1 MGATGNRIERREE
14 GLTRAMTTGN
24 ETPQNEPPI
33 RQDAAPEQLRSVNT
47 FPLAVIEI
55 GTSAIRMAVGE
66 SDGSANVRV
75 LEQLVRGVSLGKDTF
90 TQGEIQRKT
99 LQEVIRVLKS
109 YRRKLKEY
117 QCSDPKHLRIV
128 ATSAVREATNRMEV
142 LDRIYTATGLTVE
155 LIDDAEIA
163 RVTYLGVR
171 PLLQNDPTLAEAM
184 TVVAE
189 VGGGNTEVLVLKG
202 KDIFHSQPYRLGSLR
217 LQQMIIQSQT
227 TRSHTGSMLIG
238 QINRTLEPLL
248 DIVPRGRDME
258 YVALGGDMRFAAKVL
273 GVDLHKAELSRI
285 AVDDLEKLTTRL
297 LSITV
302 DRIIRKYHIELSQA
316 ETLVPALLANLRLAQ
331 MLGCSQ
337 ILITG
342 LNLRDALLQGM
353 LRTNDWSA
361 DFCEQIVNSAVELA
375 RKFHVDLH
383 HARHVADLAR
393 TLYRALQSEHRM
405 DARCETLLYVAS
417 LLHEIGLFVGLS
429 GYHKHSQYL
438 ITHSE
443 IFGLN
448 EQDQHLVAM
457 IARYHRRAAPKPTH
471 EVFARLDRDNRVI
484 VSRLAG
490 ILRVAV
496 ALDHTGSQ
504 RVRDIEC
511 TIERHRL
518 VVTVTNSAGDLSL
531 ERLELRQKASLLEDT
546 FGLSVLLREASRQ
559 TV

>member
-1 MGATGNRIERREE
+1 
-14 GLTRAMTTGN
+14 MTTGN
-24 ETPQNEPPI
+24 ETPQNEPQI
-33 RQDAAPEQLRSVNT
+33 RPDVAPDVSRSVNA
-47 FPLAVIEI
+47 FPLAVIEL

-66 SDGSANVRV
+66 SDGSSNVRV

-99 LQEVIRVLKS
+99 LQETIKVLKS

-117 QCSDPKHLRIV
+117 QCSDGKHIRIV
-128 ATSAVREATNRMEV
+128 ATSAIREATNRIEV

-171 PLLQNDPTLAEAM
+171 PLLQNDPTLTEAI

-202 KDIFHSQPYRLGSLR
+202 KDIIHSQPYRLGSLR
-217 LQQMIIQSQT
+217 LQQMIMQSQT
-227 TRSHTGSMLIG
+227 TRNHTGRMLIG
-238 QINRTLEPLL
+238 QIDRTLEPLL

-273 GVDLHKAELSRI
+273 GIELQKAGLSRI
-285 AVDDLEKLTTRL
+285 SVDDLEKLTTRL
-297 LSITV
+297 LSLTV

-375 RKFHVDLH
+375 RKFHIDLH

-393 TLYRALQSEHRM
+393 TLYRALQAEHRM
-405 DARCETLLYVAS
+405 DARCETILYVAS

-443 IFGLN
+443 LFGLN
-448 EQDQHLVAM
+448 EQDQHLVAL

-471 EVFARLDRDNRVI
+471 DIFARLDRDNRVI

-546 FGLSVLLREASRQ
+546 FGLSVLLREASKQ
-559 TV
+559 TT

>member
-1 MGATGNRIERREE
+1 
-14 GLTRAMTTGN
+14 MTTGN
-24 ETPQNEPPI
+24 EIPQNEQPI
-33 RQDAAPEQLRSVNT
+33 RQDATPDASRSAST
-47 FPLAVIEI
+47 FPLAVIEL

-66 SDGSANVRV
+66 SDGSSNVRV

-117 QCSDPKHLRIV
+117 QCSNPKHIRIV

-171 PLLQNDPTLAEAM
+171 PLLQNDPTLTEAM

-202 KDIFHSQPYRLGSLR
+202 KDIVHSQPYRLGSLR

-227 TRSHTGSMLIG
+227 TRNHMGSMLIG

-273 GVDLHKAELSRI
+273 GIGLQKAGLSRI
-285 AVDDLEKLTTRL
+285 EVDDLEKLTTRL
-297 LSITV
+297 LSLTV

-443 IFGLN
+443 LFGLN

-471 EVFARLDRDNRVI
+471 EIFARLDRDNRVI

>member
-1 MGATGNRIERREE
+1 
-14 GLTRAMTTGN
+14 MTTGN

-33 RQDAAPEQLRSVNT
+33 RQDITPDASRSVNT
-47 FPLAVIEI
+47 FPLAVIEL

-66 SDGSANVRV
+66 SDGSSNVRV

-117 QCSDPKHLRIV
+117 QCSNAKHIRIV
-128 ATSAVREATNRMEV
+128 ATSAVREATNRIEV

-171 PLLQNDPTLAEAM
+171 PLLQNDPTLTDAM

-202 KDIFHSQPYRLGSLR
+202 KDIVHSQPYRLGSLR
-217 LQQMIIQSQT
+217 LQQMIMQSQT
-227 TRSHTGSMLIG
+227 TRNHMGSMLIG

-273 GVDLHKAELSRI
+273 GIELQKAGLSRI
-285 AVDDLEKLTTRL
+285 EVDDLEKLTTRL
-297 LSITV
+297 LSLTV

-331 MLGCSQ
+331 MLGCTQ

-393 TLYRALQSEHRM
+393 TLYRALQAEHRM

-443 IFGLN
+443 LFGLN

-471 EVFARLDRDNRVI
+471 EIFARLDRDNRVI

-546 FGLSVLLREASRQ
+546 FGLSVLLREASKQ
-559 TV
+559 TI

>member
-1 MGATGNRIERREE
+1 
-14 GLTRAMTTGN
+14 MTTGN

>member
-1 MGATGNRIERREE
+1 
-14 GLTRAMTTGN
+14 MTTGN
-24 ETPQNEPPI
+24 ETPQNETPI
-33 RQDAAPEQLRSVNT
+33 RPDATDASRSVNA
-47 FPLAVIEI
+47 FPLAVIEL

-66 SDGSANVRV
+66 SDGSSNVRV

-117 QCSDPKHLRIV
+117 QCSNPKHIRIV
-128 ATSAVREATNRMEV
+128 ATSAVREATNRIEV

-171 PLLQNDPTLAEAM
+171 PLLQNDPNLAGAM

-202 KDIFHSQPYRLGSLR
+202 KDIVHSQPYRLGSLR

-227 TRSHTGSMLIG
+227 TRSHMGSMMVG
-238 QINRTLEPLL
+238 KINRILEPLL

-273 GVDLHKAELSRI
+273 GVPLQKSGLSRI

-297 LSITV
+297 LSLTV

-316 ETLVPALLANLRLAQ
+316 ETLVPALLANLRMAQ
-331 MLGCSQ
+331 LLGCTHV
-337 ILITG
+337 LITG

-393 TLYRALQSEHRM
+393 TLYRALQAEHRM
-405 DARCETLLYVAS
+405 DARCETILYVAS

-504 RVRDIEC
+504 RVRDIQC

>member
-1 MGATGNRIERREE
+1 
-14 GLTRAMTTGN
+14 MTTGN

-33 RQDAAPEQLRSVNT
+33 RQDATTEPSRSVNT
-47 FPLAVIEI
+47 FPLAVIEL

-66 SDGSANVRV
+66 SDGTANVRV

-117 QCSDPKHLRIV
+117 QCSNPKHIRIV

-171 PLLQNDPTLAEAM
+171 PLLQNDPMLKEAM

-202 KDIFHSQPYRLGSLR
+202 KDIIHSQPYRLGSLR
-217 LQQMIIQSQT
+217 LQQMVIQSQT
-227 TRSHTGSMLIG
+227 TRSHMGTMLIG

-258 YVALGGDMRFAAKVL
+258 YVALGGDMRFAAKVMSIEL
-273 GVDLHKAELSRI
+273 QKAELSRI

-297 LSITV
+297 LSLTV

-316 ETLVPALLANLRLAQ
+316 ETLVPALLANLRMAQ

-383 HARHVADLAR
+383 HARHVANLAR

-443 IFGLN
+443 LFGLN

>member
-1 MGATGNRIERREE
+1 M
-14 GLTRAMTTGN
+14 
-24 ETPQNEPPI
+24 
-33 RQDAAPEQLRSVNT
+33 
-47 FPLAVIEI
+47 
-55 GTSAIRMAVGE
+55 
-66 SDGSANVRV
+66 
-75 LEQLVRGVSLGKDTF
+75 
-90 TQGEIQRKT
+90 
-99 LQEVIRVLKS
+99 QEVIRVLKS

-117 QCSDPKHLRIV
+117 QCSNPKHIRIV

-171 PLLQNDPTLAEAM
+171 PLLQNDPTLTEAM

-189 VGGGNTEVLVLKG
+189 VGGGNTAVLVLKG
-202 KDIFHSQPYRLGSLR
+202 KDIVHSQPYRLGSLR

-227 TRSHTGSMLIG
+227 TRNHMGSMLIG

-273 GVDLHKAELSRI
+273 GIGLQKAGLSRI
-285 AVDDLEKLTTRL
+285 EVDDLEKLTTRL
-297 LSITV
+297 LSLTV

-443 IFGLN
+443 LFGLN

-471 EVFARLDRDNRVI
+471 EIFARLDRDNRVI

>member
-1 MGATGNRIERREE
+1 
-14 GLTRAMTTGN
+14 MTTGN

-33 RQDAAPEQLRSVNT
+33 RQDMTPDASRSVNT
-47 FPLAVIEI
+47 FPLAVIEL

-66 SDGSANVRV
+66 SDGISNVRV

-117 QCSDPKHLRIV
+117 QCSNAKHIRIV
-128 ATSAVREATNRMEV
+128 ATSAVREATNRIEV

-171 PLLQNDPTLAEAM
+171 PLLQNDPTLTDAM

-202 KDIFHSQPYRLGSLR
+202 KDIVHSQPYRLGSLR
-217 LQQMIIQSQT
+217 LQQMIMQSQT
-227 TRSHTGSMLIG
+227 TRNHMGSMLIG

-273 GVDLHKAELSRI
+273 GIELQKAGLSRI
-285 AVDDLEKLTTRL
+285 EVDDLEKLTTRL
-297 LSITV
+297 LSLTV

-331 MLGCSQ
+331 MLGCTQ

-393 TLYRALQSEHRM
+393 TLYRALQAEHRM

-443 IFGLN
+443 LFGLN

-471 EVFARLDRDNRVI
+471 EIFARLDRDNRVI

-546 FGLSVLLREASRQ
+546 FGLSVLLREASKQ
-559 TV
+559 TI